1 MPLQDYGL
9 REQPFNESGEPLT
22 FVNSRTQQDAFRFLE
37 DSLSDERG
45 VAHIYGPELSGK
57 TTLVRRFGEEH
68 RNRMSVAYVNGEG
81 LYASQLL
88 NKVLELYGYNVA
100 LNSTEE
106 LLNMLQVFVVQQTQT
121 MHAPLLIVDNIHRM
135 FPGALNALCRLAEM
149 TARHRYALRII
160 LVSQGDCRR
169 ILSSPSM
176 TPVSNRLTGSF
187 ELLPLSAKDA
197 SRYLYAKLKAAGAN
211 QPDDIFSV
219 TICDRLFDLAGGLPG
234 RLDKLAAD
242 SIENGETKDDA
253 PRFIVTCDNRTLMD
267 VDMVATRVL
276 IGRSDFSDILLTDR
290 FISSQH
296 ALIMW
301 EDDAVIL
308 VDLNSSNGTF
318 VNSRR
323 IKTQILRNN
332 DVIQLGDH
340 RIKMIYPK
348 AGVLTDFEDVD
359 LADTAKMKNIADARR
374 VKAMTAVKLRAVR

>member
-1 MPLQDYGL
+1 MSLEKYGL
-9 REQPFNESGEPLT
+9 RERPFNESGEPLT
-22 FVNSRTQQDAFRFLE
+22 FVNSQSQQNAFRFLE
-37 DSLSDERG
+37 NSLTDKRG
-45 VAHIYGPELSGK
+45 IAHLYGPEMSGK

-88 NKVLELYGYNVA
+88 NKVLELYGYDVA
-100 LNSTEE
+100 LSSTDE

-121 MHAPLLIVDNIHRM
+121 MQPPLLIVDNMHRM

-149 TARHRYALRII
+149 TARNRYALRII

-169 ILSSPSM
+169 ILNSPSM
-176 TPVSNRLTGSF
+176 SAVAKRLAGSF
-187 ELLPLSAKDA
+187 ELLPLTAKDA
-197 SRYLYAKLKAAGAN
+197 SRYLYAKLKAAGSS
-211 QPDDIFSV
+211 QPDDVFSV

-242 SIENGETKDDA
+242 FIENGQTEDEA

-267 VDMVATRVL
+267 VNMVATRVL

-308 VDLNSSNGTF
+308 VDLNSSNGTY

-323 IKTQILRNN
+323 IKTQVLRNN

-340 RIKMIYPK
+340 RIKMIYPR
-348 AGVLTDFEDVD
+348 AGVRTDFEDVD

-374 VKAMTAVKLRAVR
+374 VKAMTAVKLRVVR

>member
-1 MPLQDYGL
+1 MPLQDFGL
-9 REQPFNESGEPLT
+9 RERPFNESGEPLT
-22 FVNSRTQQDAFRFLE
+22 FVNSRSQQDAFRFLE
-37 DSLSDERG
+37 NSLTDERG
-45 VAHIYGPELSGK
+45 IAHIYGPEMSGK

-68 RNRMSVAYVNGEG
+68 RNRMSVAYINGEG

-88 NKVLELYGYNVA
+88 SKVLELYGYEVA
-100 LNSTEE
+100 LSSTDE

-121 MHAPLLIVDNIHRM
+121 TQPPLLIVDNMHRM
-135 FPGALNALCRLAEM
+135 FPGALNALCRLADM
-149 TARHRYALRII
+149 TARNRYALRIV

-169 ILSSPSM
+169 ILNSPSM
-176 TPVSNRLTGSF
+176 TAVSNRLSGSF

-197 SRYLYAKLKAAGAN
+197 SRYLYAKLKAAGAS

-219 TICDRLFDLAGGLPG
+219 TICDRLFELAGGLPG

-242 SIENGETKDDA
+242 YIENGETEEDA

-267 VDMVATRVL
+267 VNMVATRVL

-308 VDLNSSNGTF
+308 VDLNSSNGTY

-348 AGVLTDFEDVD
+348 AGVRTDFEDVD

-374 VKAMTAVKLRAVR
+374 VKAMSAVTLRAVR

>member
-1 MPLQDYGL
+1 MPLEDYGL
-9 REQPFNESGEPLT
+9 RERPFNESGEPLT
-22 FVNSRTQQDAFRFLE
+22 FVNSRSQQDAFQFLE
-37 DSLSDERG
+37 KSINDERG
-45 VAHIYGPELSGK
+45 IAHIYGPELSGK

-88 NKVLELYGYNVA
+88 NKVLELYGYDVA
-100 LNSTEE
+100 LSSTDE
-106 LLNMLQVFVVQQTQT
+106 LLNMLQVFVVQQTRT
-121 MHAPLLIVDNIHRM
+121 MQAPLLIVDNVHRM
-135 FPGALNALCRLAEM
+135 FPGALSALCRLAMM
-149 TARHRYALRII
+149 TARSRYALRIV

-169 ILSSPSM
+169 VLNSPNM
-176 TPVSNRLTGSF
+176 APVANRLTGSF

-197 SRYLYAKLKAAGAN
+197 SRYLYAKLKAAGAS

-219 TICDRLFDLAGGLPG
+219 TICDRLFELAGGLPG
-234 RLDKLAAD
+234 RLDKVAAD
-242 SIENGETKDDA
+242 YIDNGETDDEA

-267 VDMVATRVL
+267 VNMVATRVL
-276 IGRSDFSDILLTDR
+276 IGRSEFSDILITDR
-290 FISSQH
+290 FISAQH
-296 ALIMW
+296 ALLMW

-323 IKTQILRNN
+323 IKTQVLRNN

-348 AGVLTDFEDVD
+348 AGVRTDFEDAD

-374 VKAMTAVKLRAVR
+374 VKALRAVSLRAVR